1 MPLYDNLGREIAHEP
16 KPRRKSVPRPR
27 NLKHQRRKPTSET
40 SPLPKSFEVRLTAR
54 HNINGEFY
62 GPGMVTVKSKPL
74 ADTLLEQE
82 RNAARADAQFAGTR
96 AALIGP
102 GRMGRGFRTQAV
114 APEMFDMA
122 AETLLPFGVVNRN
135 TGVFSRD
142 RK

>member
-27 NLKHQRRKPTSET
+27 NLKPQRRKPTSET

-96 AALIGP
+96 A
-102 GRMGRGFRTQAV
+102 
-114 APEMFDMA
+114 
-122 AETLLPFGVVNRN
+122 
-135 TGVFSRD
+135 D
-142 RK
+142 RKSTRLNSSHSQISYAVFCLKKKK